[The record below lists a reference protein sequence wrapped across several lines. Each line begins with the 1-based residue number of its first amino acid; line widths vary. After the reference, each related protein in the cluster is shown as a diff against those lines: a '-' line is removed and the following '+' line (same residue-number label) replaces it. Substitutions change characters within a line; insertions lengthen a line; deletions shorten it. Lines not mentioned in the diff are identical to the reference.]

1 MKLVKVD
8 EYQNQPNEYRWGA
21 HYECS
26 NGELASAFASSR
38 DEAMRLAV
46 VVGGEIEDEATK

>member
-1 MKLVKVD
+1 MKLVKVA
-8 EYQNQPNEYRWGA
+8 EYQNQPPEYRWGA

-38 DEAMRLAV
+38 EDAMRLAMS
-46 VVGGEIEDEATK
+46 VGEEIEDEATK